1 VHFQPH
7 DALWAEARQLALEM
21 HDVSAAVLSSDP
33 PVTVRVVEPATETIL
48 AAAYHEAVRQPTHS
62 VAAV

>member
-1 VHFQPH
+1 
-7 DALWAEARQLALEM
+7 M